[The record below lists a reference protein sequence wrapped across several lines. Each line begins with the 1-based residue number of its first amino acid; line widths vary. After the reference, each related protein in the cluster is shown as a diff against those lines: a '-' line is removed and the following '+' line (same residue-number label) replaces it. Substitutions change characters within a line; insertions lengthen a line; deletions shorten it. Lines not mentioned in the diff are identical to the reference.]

1 MFSPTVAMRAKK
13 LKRKLRKVGRFTVE
27 IIKRSDKTKGFE
39 VLPRRW
45 VVERRFAWRCRRL
58 AKDVEKSIASAEAWI
73 MIAHIRLITRRLA
86 RYCYH

>member
-1 MFSPTVAMRAKK
+1 
-13 LKRKLRKVGRFTVE
+13 
-27 IIKRSDKTKGFE
+27 
-39 VLPRRW
+39 
-45 VVERRFAWRCRRL
+45 L